1 MYSRILVISE
11 VWPGIDTWNVWDL
24 RYGDWLGYA
33 ASADHI
39 IEARRK
45 QK

>member
-1 MYSRILVISE
+1 MTVITE
-11 VWPGIDTWNVWDL
+11 VWPSISPWNIWDL

-33 ASADHI
+33 ATADQV

-45 QK
+45 RT